1 MALHFSLCLLLLENK
16 IEKMKLSI
24 SSAFDAGNIEVIN
37 TNSPKDIQLKI
48 RKDSNSD
55 FLQWFYFRM
64 DGAKEQPCKLNLLN
78 AGEAAYPEGWEN
90 YQARASYD
98 RETWFQIPTKYEG
111 GVLSMEFT
119 PEYDSVYIAYFA
131 PFSYERHLDLVNN
144 AQLSSICTLESVGQ
158 TTQGRPIDFLQ
169 IGDGD
174 VSKKKLWVIA
184 RQHPG
189 ETMAEWFM
197 LGLISR
203 LLDEEDSASASL
215 LKEANLYLVPNMNI
229 DGSILGNLRVNA
241 KGVNLNREWANPS
254 IENSPEVYYVKEKMK
269 EIGMDFCLDVH
280 GDEGLP
286 YVFLSGIEGI
296 PSFDQKLSELTTSF
310 METWKTIS
318 PDMQDEYGYPKNDP
332 GTANL
337 MIGSKNLGE
346 EFHCLSQTL
355 EMPFKQNNN
364 IPDTMVG
371 WSAERS
377 IKLGESLVSTLLRI
391 VADL

>member
-1 MALHFSLCLLLLENK
+1 
-16 IEKMKLSI
+16 MKLSI
-24 SSAFDAGNIEVIN
+24 SSTFDAGNIEVIN
-37 TNSPKDIQLKI
+37 ADSPENIQLKI
-48 RKDSNSD
+48 RKDTQSD

-64 DGAKEQPCKLNLLN
+64 QGAKGRACQLNLTN

-98 RETWFQIPTKYEG
+98 RDNWFQIPTKYVD
-111 GVLSMEFT
+111 GVLCMELT

-131 PFSYERHLDLVNN
+131 PFSYEQHLDLVND
-144 AQLSSICTLESVGQ
+144 AQLSPICTLETVGQ
-158 TTQGRPIDFLQ
+158 TLEGRPIDFLR

-174 VSKKKLWVIA
+174 PTKKKLWVIA

-197 LGLISR
+197 LGLINR
-203 LLDEEDSASASL
+203 ILDEEEAASITL
-215 LKEANLYLVPNMNI
+215 LDKANLYLVPNMNI

-241 KGVNLNREWANPS
+241 KGINLNREWAEPS

-269 EIGMDFCLDVH
+269 ETGMDFCLDVH

-286 YVFLSGIEGI
+286 YVFISGIEGI
-296 PSFDQKLSELTTSF
+296 PSFDQKLSQLTDSF
-310 METWKTIS
+310 IKNWKAIS
-318 PDMQDEYGYPKNDP
+318 PDMQDVHGYPKNEP
-332 GTANL
+332 GKANL
-337 MIGSKNLGE
+337 KIGSKNLGE

-355 EMPFKQNNN
+355 EMPFKQNDN
-364 IPDTMVG
+364 IPDPIVG

-377 IKLGESLVSTLLRI
+377 IKLGESLVNTLLSI
-391 VADL
+391 VDDL